1 MKLSDA
7 LPQSLIL
14 LDCETTGGKA
24 GRDRITEIALIEIA
38 NGEEISRWQT
48 LINPGI
54 SIPPWIT
61 RITGIDNQMVANAPR
76 FEDIAEELW
85 QRLQGKVLMAHHARF
100 DSSFLK
106 LSFKQI
112 GIRYSP
118 QVLCSVKL
126 SRSLFP
132 EHRSH
137 SLDAIIKRLSL
148 KVAERHRAMDDT
160 EVILALLKHIST
172 QCAPEAVRSAC
183 QQQLRR
189 PSLPSQLDANTID
202 DLPEAPGVYRF
213 YDAEGQ
219 LLYVGKSINIRQRV
233 LSHFTDITDRKGM
246 DLYRQLSHIE
256 FDETPSD
263 FGAQL
268 LENQQI
274 KQLTP
279 RYNRRQT
286 KNKYLWTITLH
297 ENAQGYHQLAL
308 KQLDLQQALGE
319 SSHGLFRSQKQA
331 EQKIESLLIEHQL
344 CQRLTGLDKRKQGAC
359 FNYQLK
365 RCLGACCGA
374 ENPLKYNLRVNQALH
389 SLKNPLWPWPGPV
402 IVEEYDT
409 QDADQSHYHLIDN
422 WLYLGRVRDQQ
433 EAWQKLQAGSK
444 AFDVDAYKIQLR
456 FLLGK
461 ASASIKITP
470 LTGMSDD

>member
-308 KQLDLQQALGE
+308 KQLDLQQALGD

-359 FNYQLK
+359 FNHQLK

-374 ENPLKYNLRVNQALH
+374 EIPLKYNLRVNQALH

-402 IVEEYDT
+402 IVEEYAT
-409 QDADQSHYHLIDN
+409 EDAEQSHYHLIDN

>member
-1 MKLSDA
+1 MTLSTA
-7 LPQSLIL
+7 LPESLIL

-24 GRDRITEIALIEIA
+24 GRDRITEIGLIEIA

-61 RITGIDNQMVANAPR
+61 RITGIDDQMVTKAPS
-76 FEDIAEELW
+76 FEDIADELW
-85 QRLQGKVLMAHHARF
+85 QKLHGKVLMAHHARF

-148 KVAERHRAMDDT
+148 KVAERHRAMDDV
-160 EVILALLKHIST
+160 EVILTLLQHISA
-172 QCAPEAVRSAC
+172 QCTAEAIQSAC

-189 PSLPSQLDANTID
+189 PSLPSQLDAKRID

-233 LSHFTDITDRKGM
+233 LSHFSDITDRKGM
-246 DLYRQLSHIE
+246 DLYRQLSDID
-256 FDETPSD
+256 FDQTPSD

-286 KNKYLWTITLH
+286 KHKYLWTIMLDET
-297 ENAQGYHQLAL
+297 AQGYHQLAL
-308 KQLDLQQALGE
+308 KRLDLQQALGE
-319 SSHGLFRSQKQA
+319 RSHGLFRSQKQA

-344 CQRLTGLDKRKQGAC
+344 CQRLTGLDKRKHGAC

-365 RCLGACCGA
+365 RCRGACCGA
-374 ENPLKYNLRVNQALH
+374 ELPIKYNLRVNQALH

-402 IVEEYDT
+402 IVEEFSAHDT
-409 QDADQSHYHLIDN
+409 DASHYHLIDN
-422 WLYLGRVRDQQ
+422 WRYLGRVRDAQ
-433 EAWQKLQAGSK
+433 EAWQKLATSSQ

-470 LTGMSDD
+470 LTGMPDD